1 MIFVIGAICGAL
13 CTTSS
18 CGVSFFKTI
27 AKSQQIAKTQT
38 FVTNYEMDKR
48 IPHPNGTAFDKAW
61 FPPIDDSNETWAG
74 FVDTYLRKQW
84 TNGHSMIDAA
94 ITHAEANLKAK
105 MEAGEKCDHVDE
117 DGHYTVVR
125 DDRCVFCYHNE
136 VMKMI
141 REIVKWSVKYWQ
153 PLLGDDQAADSVKNL
168 AIKELRAENFSL
180 KELIRDK
187 NAKIA
192 ELGNRVKIVRDAEQ
206 LTESE
211 IAYYKKKHGDKDPFA
226 SLIVKHDAVCVTL
239 RGFLT
244 VNRQLT
250 ERRNELEARVRS
262 LTSRCAELEKA
273 YNNTVTNT
281 AVGPLVNVLNNL
293 CLGVETL
300 SMQNATLI
308 PKAIKDGKVSPVLIQ
323 SLDRGCVV
331 DRYMADPWQK
341 EATKIVRTEQ
351 FYQGGSGSDPHMI
364 IHGSFDTPPF
374 DETDDNEWVSYAREI
389 IPSDDSLGGFRD
401 IMRRSSQRDVRGTGN
416 VAHNAKRRRQE
427 QRALE
432 RHDREAVDRE
442 ALDQALHRVGDKHGL
457 DLMRLASY
465 KLPSSVD
472 QGNATEGNAT
482 PLGARRKK
490 FTMAACQAAGLPLR
504 QNLSYRPPREAYGID
519 PSLFEGIDRTGEAA
533 LASVTRVMKK
543 RYPMPPAEREEPNFA
558 VVNEYLDQTNNRVDK
573 DRRLAPMPPLPPGP
587 APPLPPGPPPQRRM
601 SVSDAESEL
610 HEARGGALDSLV
622 DMDQDGDDAQ
632 EGAN

>member
-1 MIFVIGAICGAL
+1 
-13 CTTSS
+13 
-18 CGVSFFKTI
+18 
-27 AKSQQIAKTQT
+27 
-38 FVTNYEMDKR
+38 MDKR
-48 IPHPNGTAFDKAW
+48 IPHPDGTAFDKGW
-61 FPPIDDSNETWAG
+61 FPPVNDSNDHWAG
-74 FVDTYLRKQW
+74 LVDTYLRKQW
-84 TNGHSMIDAA
+84 TNGHNMVDAA
-94 ITHAEANLKAK
+94 ITQAEKNLKAK
-105 MEAGEKCDHVDE
+105 KEAGEHCEHVDE

-125 DDRCVFCYHNE
+125 DDKCLFCYHNE
-136 VMKMI
+136 VLKMT
-141 REIVKWSVKYWQ
+141 
-153 PLLGDDQAADSVKNL
+153 
-168 AIKELRAENFSL
+168 
-180 KELIRDK
+180 RDMRQ
-187 NAKIA
+187 
-192 ELGNRVKIVRDAEQ
+192 E
-206 LTESE
+206 
-211 IAYYKKKHGDKDPFA
+211 KHGDKDPFS

-262 LTSRCAELEKA
+262 LTSRCAKLEKA
-273 YNNTVTNT
+273 YANTVTNT
-281 AVGPLVNVLNNL
+281 AVGPLVNVINNL

-308 PKAIKDGKVSPVLIQ
+308 PKAITDGKVSPVLIQ

-364 IHGSFDTPPF
+364 IHGSFATPPF
-374 DETDDNEWVSYAREI
+374 DETDDDAWVSYTKEI
-389 IPSDDSLGGFRD
+389 IPSDDSLGGFKD

-416 VAHNAKRRRQE
+416 VAHNTKRRRQE
-427 QRALE
+427 QRAIE

-442 ALDQALHRVGDKHGL
+442 ALDQALNRVSNVHGL
-457 DLMRLASY
+457 DLMRLANY
-465 KLPSSVD
+465 KLPSSVA
-472 QGNATEGNAT
+472 QGAATEGNAA
-482 PLGARRKK
+482 PLGARRKR
-490 FTMAACQAAGLPLR
+490 FSLAACQATGLPLS
-504 QNLSYRPPREAYGID
+504 QNLSYRPAREAYGID
-519 PSLFEGIDRTGEAA
+519 ASLFEGIDRTGDAA
-533 LASVTRVMKK
+533 MESVTRVMKK

-587 APPLPPGPPPQRRM
+587 APPQCRM

-610 HEARGGALDSLV
+610 HEARGGALDNLV
-622 DMDQDGDDAQ
+622 DMEQDEGADGDNER